1 MPNFITLFML
11 LNLQFLSFSQSGSQ
25 PPRKIKQKSNYKK
38 IKNNLFTFTGKMAV
52 SHDDKLLSDE
62 SFPSSNQP
70 HYNWMEVTQD
80 FLSGCKGKIYFK
92 SIK

>member
-1 MPNFITLFML
+1 MPNFMTLFML
-11 LNLQFLSFSQSGSQ
+11 LNLQFLSFSQAASY
-25 PPRKIKQKSNYKK
+25 REKSNKNYKK

-80 FLSGCKGKIYFK
+80 FLSGCKGKIYF
-92 SIK
+92 

>member
-1 MPNFITLFML
+1 
-11 LNLQFLSFSQSGSQ
+11 
-25 PPRKIKQKSNYKK
+25 
-38 IKNNLFTFTGKMAV
+38 MAV

-80 FLSGCKGKIYFK
+80 FLSGCKGKKDIF
-92 SIK
+92 

>member
-1 MPNFITLFML
+1 
-11 LNLQFLSFSQSGSQ
+11 
-25 PPRKIKQKSNYKK
+25 
-38 IKNNLFTFTGKMAV
+38 MAV

-80 FLSGCKGKIYFK
+80 FLSGCKGKIYF
-92 SIK
+92 